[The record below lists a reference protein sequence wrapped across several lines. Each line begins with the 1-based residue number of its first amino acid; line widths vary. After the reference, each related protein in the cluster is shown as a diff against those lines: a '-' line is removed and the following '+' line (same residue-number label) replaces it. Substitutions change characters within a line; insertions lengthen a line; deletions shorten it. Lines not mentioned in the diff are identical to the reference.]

1 MKQILGPELF
11 VSLFL
16 CIFVLIISAL
26 FKKNILNSEK
36 ILTDPD
42 LQKQD
47 SSKTELTAPENEVNL
62 SATPNNEAK
71 HNDAIQIYEQNYEK
85 LKTEFLATLSHELK
99 TPLVSII
106 GYLDLIAT
114 EKLGVITDRQKHAL
128 DVSLKKTAHLNTLI
142 SSILNFARMEAGKL
156 EFDLKPNKIQP
167 MLNDIIESFKPIA
180 DKKNV
185 VFETDY
191 EADMGP
197 LLFDNDLIYRVI
209 TNLLDNAVKFSYD
222 KTVISVK
229 LSKDKEQLAKIVVEN
244 FGPGIPENML
254 EKVKNKF
261 FQADTS
267 DTRPRGGLGIGLAIA
282 EKILVGH
289 GTKLHIESEV
299 GKKTTF
305 SFYLQFLP
313 EQNNK
318 TKTEG

>member
-11 VSLFL
+11 VSLL
-16 CIFVLIISAL
+16 LVIFVLIISAL

-36 ILTDPD
+36 IQTDPD

-71 HNDAIQIYEQNYEK
+71 QNDAIQIYEQNYEK
-85 LKTEFLATLSHELK
+85 LHTEFLATLSHELK

-167 MLNDIIESFKPIA
+167 MLNDIIE
-180 DKKNV
+180 
-185 VFETDY
+185 
-191 EADMGP
+191 
-197 LLFDNDLIYRVI
+197 
-209 TNLLDNAVKFSYD
+209 
-222 KTVISVK
+222 
-229 LSKDKEQLAKIVVEN
+229 
-244 FGPGIPENML
+244 
-254 EKVKNKF
+254 
-261 FQADTS
+261 
-267 DTRPRGGLGIGLAIA
+267 IGRAH
-282 EKILVGH
+282 V
-289 GTKLHIESEV
+289 
-299 GKKTTF
+299 
-305 SFYLQFLP
+305 
-313 EQNNK
+313 
-318 TKTEG
+318 